1 MKRLVDLS
9 VTEFIHELAAQSA
22 TPGGGSAAALAG
34 SMAAAL
40 AGMAAGLS
48 AKKKGLEALAPTMER
63 IAGEARELARELCEL
78 VDADARAFEAV
89 VAASRLPKTTD
100 EEKLARRQA
109 LRLATL
115 HAAQVPKDTLRLCL
129 AASRLLPVLAR
140 DGNPNCHS
148 DVAAGALLA
157 QAGAEAAFRNVAIN
171 LDSLPEN
178 DPEGPALRS
187 EAQALLSETK
197 RQADDVMVIL
207 GGD

>member
-9 VTEFIHELAAQSA
+9 VTEFISELSAQSA

-48 AKKKGLEALAPTMER
+48 AKKKGLEAQAPTMER
-63 IAGEARELARELCEL
+63 IAAEARELARELCEL
-78 VDADARAFEAV
+78 VDADAAAFEGV

-100 EEKLARRQA
+100 EEKLARRVA
-109 LRLATL
+109 LRAATL

-129 AASRLLPVLAR
+129 AASRLLPPLAR
-140 DGNPNCHS
+140 HGNPNCQS

-157 QAGAEAAFRNVAIN
+157 QAGGAEAAFRNVAIN

-178 DPEGPALRS
+178 DPEAPPLRS
-187 EAQALLSETK
+187 EAQTLLSET
-197 RQADDVMVIL
+197 RGLAEEVRLVL
-207 GGD
+207 GD